1 MALRPAF
8 ATAPQSE
15 RTEPSTAAPT
25 QRFSLFPSERV
36 AISVV
41 IPTLNEA
48 SRIEDALDSVRWADQ
63 VIVVDGGSSDKTVL
77 LAKQKGAETLIIR
90 DRTIAEQRNA
100 GIARARNHWVL
111 ALDADESVTP
121 ELWASL
127 ARLASA
133 SGSSPSAFRIRSR
146 NWHLGREL
154 RYGPWGRDWK
164 VRVFSRD
171 QRYAIQKVHES
182 LELLDDVGMLEGA
195 LIHHPYRDVS
205 HQVSKIAT
213 YARWAADDLR
223 TRGRRPRLRDLLV
236 RPAWR
241 FVRDYV
247 VMSGWRDGAP
257 GFVVSAVSAFSVF
270 LKYACLAMP
279 AER

>member
-1 MALRPAF
+1 VA
-8 ATAPQSE
+8 QSI
-15 RTEPSTAAPT
+15 
-25 QRFSLFPSERV
+25 SLVPIERV

-48 SRIEDALDSVRWADQ
+48 GRIEEALDGLGWADQ
-63 VIVVDGGSSDKTVL
+63 IIVVDGGSSDRTVPI
-77 LAKQKGAETLIIR
+77 AQRFGADVLVVR

-100 GIARARNHWVL
+100 GIAIARNHWVL
-111 ALDADESVTP
+111 ALDADESVTA
-121 ELWASL
+121 ELRTSL
-127 ARLASA
+127 ARLTR
-133 SGSSPSAFRIRSR
+133 SGGTSPTAYRILSR

-154 RYGPWGRDWK
+154 RHGPWGHDWK

-171 QRYAIQKVHES
+171 QRFAIRRVHEN
-182 LELLDDVGMLEGA
+182 LEVLDDVGTLDGA
-195 LIHHPYRDVS
+195 LLHYPYRDVS
-205 HQVSKIAT
+205 HQVSKVAT

-223 TRGRRPRLRDLLV
+223 SRGRRPRLWDLLI

-241 FVRDYV
+241 FFRDYLL
-247 VMSGWRDGAP
+247 MSGWRDGAP

-279 AER
+279 VDR

>member
-1 MALRPAF
+1 MAA
-8 ATAPQSE
+8 AAAQSI
-15 RTEPSTAAPT
+15 
-25 QRFSLFPSERV
+25 SLVSIERV

-48 SRIEDALDSVRWADQ
+48 GRIEESLDGLSWADQ
-63 VIVVDGGSSDKTVL
+63 VIVVDGGSSDRTVPI
-77 LAKQKGAETLIIR
+77 AQRFGADVLVVR

-100 GIARARNHWVL
+100 GIAIARNHWVL
-111 ALDADESVTP
+111 ALDADESVTA
-121 ELWASL
+121 ELRTSL
-127 ARLASA
+127 ARLTRL
-133 SGSSPSAFRIRSR
+133 GGTSPTAYRIRSR

-154 RYGPWGRDWK
+154 RHGPWGHDWK

-171 QRYAIQKVHES
+171 QRFAIRRVHEN
-182 LELLDDVGMLEGA
+182 LEIHDDVGTLDGA
-195 LIHHPYRDVS
+195 LLHYPYRDVS
-205 HQVSKIAT
+205 HQVSKVAT

-223 TRGRRPRLRDLLV
+223 SCGRRPRLRDLLI

-241 FVRDYV
+241 FFRDYLL
-247 VMSGWRDGAP
+247 MSGWRDGGP

-279 AER
+279 VDR

>member
-1 MALRPAF
+1 
-8 ATAPQSE
+8 
-15 RTEPSTAAPT
+15 
-25 QRFSLFPSERV
+25 V
-36 AISVV
+36 AISIV

-48 SRIEDALDSVRWADQ
+48 ERIGESLEGLEWADQ
-63 VIVVDGGSSDKTVL
+63 VIVVDGGSSDSTVPI
-77 LAKQKGAETLIIR
+77 AKQCGADVLVVR

-100 GIARARNHWVL
+100 GIAIARNHWVL
-111 ALDADESVTP
+111 ALDADESVTA
-121 ELWASL
+121 ELRASL
-127 ARLASA
+127 VRLTRA
-133 SGSSPSAFRIRSR
+133 GGTSPSAYRIRSR

-154 RYGPWGRDWK
+154 RHGPWGRDWK
-164 VRVFSRD
+164 VRVFSRE
-171 QRYAIQKVHES
+171 QRFAIRKVHEN
-182 LELLDDVGMLEGA
+182 LEVVDDVGTLDGA
-195 LIHHPYRDVS
+195 LLHYPYRDVS
-205 HQVSKIAT
+205 HQVSKVAK

-223 TRGRRPRLRDLLV
+223 SRGRRPRLSDIIV

-279 AER
+279 VDH

>member
-1 MALRPAF
+1 MARRPAL

-15 RTEPSTAAPT
+15 WSAAA
-25 QRFSLFPSERV
+25 SAEGLALFPAERV

-41 IPTLNEA
+41 MPTLNESA
-48 SRIEDALDSVRWADQ
+48 RIADSLECLAWADQ
-63 VIVVDGGSSDKTVL
+63 VIVVDGGSSDATVP
-77 LAKQKGAETLIIR
+77 LARRGGAEVLVVR
-90 DRTIAEQRNA
+90 GRTIAEQRNA
-100 GIARARNHWVL
+100 GIALARNHWVL

-121 ELWASL
+121 ELQASL
-127 ARLASA
+127 GRLTR
-133 SGSSPSAFRIRSR
+133 SGGRSPVAYRVRSR

-154 RYGPWGRDWK
+154 RHGPWGRDWK

-171 QRYAIQKVHES
+171 QRFAVRKVHEN
-182 LELLDDVGMLEGA
+182 LEALDDVGTLDGA
-195 LIHHPYRDVS
+195 LLHHPYSDVS
-205 HQVSKIAT
+205 HQVSKVAT

-223 TRGRRPRLRDLLV
+223 QRGRRPRLWDLLV

-241 FVRDYV
+241 FVRDYL

-279 AER
+279 VDR

>member
-1 MALRPAF
+1 MARRPAL
-8 ATAPQSE
+8 ATTPQPEWSV
-15 RTEPSTAAPT
+15 AAPAHGIA
-25 QRFSLFPSERV
+25 FIPVERV

-41 IPTLNEA
+41 MPTLNEA
-48 SRIEDALDSVRWADQ
+48 ARIEESLEGLKWADQ
-63 VIVVDGGSSDKTVL
+63 VIVVDGGSGDGTVPI
-77 LAKQKGAETLIIR
+77 AKRRGADVLVVR

-100 GIARARNHWVL
+100 GIAIARNHWVL
-111 ALDADESVTP
+111 ALDADESVTA
-121 ELWASL
+121 ELRASL
-127 ARLASA
+127 VRLTR
-133 SGSSPSAFRIRSR
+133 SGETSPSAYRIRSR

-154 RYGPWGRDWK
+154 RHGPWGRDWK

-171 QRYAIQKVHES
+171 QRFAIRKVHEN
-182 LELLDDVGMLEGA
+182 LEVLDDVGALEGA
-195 LIHHPYRDVS
+195 LLHYPYRDVS
-205 HQVSKIAT
+205 HQVSKVAK

-223 TRGRRPRLRDLLV
+223 SRGRRPRVWDLVV

-279 AER
+279 IDR

>member
-1 MALRPAF
+1 MARRPAL
-8 ATAPQSE
+8 ATTPQSAW
-15 RTEPSTAAPT
+15 PAAAPA
-25 QRFSLFPSERV
+25 QRISLVPAERV

-63 VIVVDGGSSDKTVL
+63 VIVVDGGSSDKTVS
-77 LAKQKGAETLIIR
+77 LAKERGAEILVVR

-121 ELWASL
+121 ELRASL
-127 ARLASA
+127 ARLASSTRA
-133 SGSSPSAFRIRSR
+133 SPAAFRIRSR

-171 QRYAIQKVHES
+171 QRFAIRKVHEN
-182 LELLDDVGMLEGA
+182 LELLNDVGMLAGA

-205 HQVSKIAT
+205 HQVSKVAT

-223 TRGRRPRLRDLLV
+223 KGGRRPRLRDLLV

-247 VMSGWRDGAP
+247 FMSGWRDGAP

-279 AER
+279 TER

>member
-1 MALRPAF
+1 MARRPALV
-8 ATAPQSE
+8 TTPQSE
-15 RTEPSTAAPT
+15 WPAAPAP
-25 QRFSLFPSERV
+25 RFSLVPVERV

-63 VIVVDGGSSDKTVL
+63 VIVVDGGSSDKTVR
-77 LAKQKGAETLIIR
+77 LAKQRGAEVLVVR
-90 DRTIAEQRNA
+90 DRTIAEQRNS
-100 GIARARNHWVL
+100 GIARARHHWVL

-121 ELWASL
+121 ELYESL
-127 ARLASA
+127 ARLARSG
-133 SGSSPSAFRIRSR
+133 GSSPAAFRIRSR

-171 QRYAIQKVHES
+171 QRFAIRKVHEN
-182 LELLDDVGMLEGA
+182 LEVLVDVGSLEGA

-205 HQVSKIAT
+205 HQVSKVAT

-223 TRGRRPRLRDLLV
+223 ARGRRPRLRDLLV

-279 AER
+279 VEQ

>member
-1 MALRPAF
+1 MARRPAL
-8 ATAPQSE
+8 ATMPQPEWSV
-15 RTEPSTAAPT
+15 AAPA
-25 QRFSLFPSERV
+25 QGIARIPVERV
-36 AISVV
+36 AVSIVM
-41 IPTLNEA
+41 PTLNEA
-48 SRIEDALDSVRWADQ
+48 ARIGESLEGLEWADQ
-63 VIVVDGGSSDKTVL
+63 VIVVDGGSRDRTVRI
-77 LAKQKGAETLIIR
+77 AKQRGADVLVVR

-100 GIARARNHWVL
+100 GIAVARNHWVL
-111 ALDADESVTP
+111 ALDADESVTA
-121 ELWASL
+121 ELRASL
-127 ARLASA
+127 VRLTR
-133 SGSSPSAFRIRSR
+133 SGKTSPSAYRIRSR

-154 RYGPWGRDWK
+154 RHGPWGRDWK

-171 QRYAIQKVHES
+171 QRFAIRKVHEN
-182 LELLDDVGMLEGA
+182 LEALDDVGTLDGA
-195 LIHHPYRDVS
+195 LLHYPYLDVS
-205 HQVSKIAT
+205 HQVSKVAK

-223 TRGRRPRLRDLLV
+223 SRGRRPRPWDLVV

-279 AER
+279 VDR

>member
-1 MALRPAF
+1 MARRPAF
-8 ATAPQSE
+8 ATTPQSE
-15 RTEPSTAAPT
+15 RMERSTAAPT
-25 QRFSLFPSERV
+25 QRISLFPAERV

-63 VIVVDGGSSDKTVL
+63 VIVVDGGSRDKTVL
-77 LAKQKGAETLIIR
+77 LARQRGAEVLVVP

-121 ELWASL
+121 ELCASL
-127 ARLASA
+127 TRLAR
-133 SGSSPSAFRIRSR
+133 SGGPSPTAYRVRSR
-146 NWHLGREL
+146 NWHMGREL
-154 RYGPWGRDWK
+154 RHGPWGRDWK

-171 QRYAIQKVHES
+171 QRFAIRKVHEN
-182 LELLDDVGMLEGA
+182 LEALDDVGMLEGT

-205 HQVSKIAT
+205 HQVSKVAT

-223 TRGRRPRLRDLLV
+223 SGGRRPRLWDLLV

-247 VMSGWRDGAP
+247 FMSGWRDGMP

>member
-1 MALRPAF
+1 MARRQALATTPRIESSAVASAQGIAIVPA
-8 ATAPQSE
+8 
-15 RTEPSTAAPT
+15 
-25 QRFSLFPSERV
+25 ERV

-48 SRIEDALDSVRWADQ
+48 TRIADSLETVRWADQ
-63 VIVVDGGSSDKTVL
+63 VIVIDGGSDDETVPIAKRSGAEVL
-77 LAKQKGAETLIIR
+77 LVR
-90 DRTIAEQRNA
+90 DRTIAGQRNA

-121 ELWASL
+121 ELRASL
-127 ARLASA
+127 AALARSN
-133 SGSSPSAFRIRSR
+133 GVSPGAFRVRSR
-146 NWHLGREL
+146 NWHLGGEL
-154 RYGPWGRDWK
+154 RHGPWGRDWK

-171 QRYAIQKVHES
+171 QRFAIRKVHEN
-182 LELLDDVGMLEGA
+182 LEVLDDVGTLQGA
-195 LIHHPYRDVS
+195 LLHHPYRDVS
-205 HQVSKIAT
+205 HQVSKVAT

-223 TRGRRPRLRDLLV
+223 SRGRRPRPWDMVV

-247 VMSGWRDGAP
+247 VLSGWRDGGP

-279 AER
+279 IDR